1 MIHYAAQKGRTKISC
16 RQRTVFRIRI
26 LLLEN
31 HSGYVASVLQ
41 LPAYLTTYHTPGR
54 HGRVPAEYLDY
65 LSTSLTF
72 SPAALVLLFTV
83 PVKGAWRLALL
94 WVPIPPKSIGIIIS
108 HSILC
113 VNHILG
119 VMPDRG
125 YRG

>member
-94 WVPIPPKSIGIIIS
+94 WVPIPPK
-108 HSILC
+108 
-113 VNHILG
+113 
-119 VMPDRG
+119 
-125 YRG
+125 

>member
-54 HGRVPAEYLDY
+54 HGRAPAEYVRF
-65 LSTSLTF
+65 SLH
-72 SPAALVLLFTV
+72 LVNLFT
-83 PVKGAWRLALL
+83 G
-94 WVPIPPKSIGIIIS
+94 SIGPAVHGPGKRCMALS
-108 HSILC
+108 FAMGPYSS
-113 VNHILG
+113 
-119 VMPDRG
+119 
-125 YRG
+125 

>member
-41 LPAYLTTYHTPGR
+41 LPAYFPVCNTPGEAWESTR
-54 HGRVPAEYLDY
+54 RIFDD

-94 WVPIPPKSIGIIIS
+94 WVPIPPK
-108 HSILC
+108 
-113 VNHILG
+113 
-119 VMPDRG
+119 
-125 YRG
+125 

>member
-83 PVKGAWRLALL
+83 PVKGAWRLDWDYYMSLYFMRQPYFGCYAGQGL
-94 WVPIPPKSIGIIIS
+94 
-108 HSILC
+108 
-113 VNHILG
+113 
-119 VMPDRG
+119 
-125 YRG
+125 